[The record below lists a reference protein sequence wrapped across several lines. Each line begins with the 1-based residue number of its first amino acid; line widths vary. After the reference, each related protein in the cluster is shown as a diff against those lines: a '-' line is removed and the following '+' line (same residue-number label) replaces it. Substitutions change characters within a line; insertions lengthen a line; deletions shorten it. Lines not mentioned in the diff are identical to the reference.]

1 MSRLGDTLRER
12 RTQLGV
18 SLEAA
23 ERATRIR
30 ATLLKA
36 LEEGDWDRLPN
47 PGYVRGYISSY
58 ARFLELDAP
67 PLLAMYRSETG
78 AGRYHRIDLPDEA
91 VAPTGEQHMLPW
103 RSAVAAV
110 TVVALL
116 AFSVWAVTRLWR
128 GPEPTPPVPVPA
140 AQATPTVEPGSQST
154 ESPLASDTPQAKS
167 QPKPPSK
174 LAPFTLEISVASDG
188 ASWIEVEVDGKSAY
202 AGTMTAGQTEKFEV
216 TKSATVVIGRP
227 SVTTVKRDGENVEIP
242 ESGGSSKLTLDAEP
256 AQ

>member
-30 ATLLKA
+30 AAMLKA

-67 PLLAMYRSETG
+67 PLLAMYRAETG
-78 AGRYHRIDLPDEA
+78 AGRFQRIELPDEA
-91 VAPTGEQHMLPW
+91 VAPSGEQHMLPW
-103 RSAVAAV
+103 RSAVAVV
-110 TVVALL
+110 TILALL
-116 AFSVWAVTRLWR
+116 SFSVWAVTRLWR
-128 GPEPTPPVPVPA
+128 GPEPTPPVPLPA
-140 AQATPTVEPGSQST
+140 AQPTPTLDPSSQST
-154 ESPLASDTPQAKS
+154 ESPLASSTPQAKP
-167 QPKPPSK
+167 QPKPASE
-174 LAPFTLEISVASDG
+174 LRPFTLEIAVASDG
-188 ASWIEVEVDGKSAY
+188 ASWIDVEVDGRPAY
-202 AGTMTAGQTEKFEV
+202 AGTMTAGQRKKFEV
-216 TKSATVVIGRP
+216 TKRATVIIGRP
-227 SVTTVKRDGENVEIP
+227 SVTTVRRDGANVEIP

-256 AQ
+256 VQ